1 MQEDEKKSAQSFLS
15 VRGTYYPIEK
25 MEAYAMKIVLETQLL
40 PE

>member
-1 MQEDEKKSAQSFLS
+1 MQEHEKSAQSFLS

-40 PE
+40 SE